1 MGIRRTMSK
10 IKVNLIS
17 LGCPKNQVD
26 SEHMLFQLQEAGME
40 YCRLPEEADVVVIN
54 TCGFIEN
61 AKREAIETILET
73 AELKKTGSLKG
84 LVVTGCLTQRY
95 PEAFREELP
104 EVDAVLGT
112 GSYTDIVAAV
122 KSAYKG
128 CAYENFQSID
138 EAEQEGSRVITTP
151 YYSAYLKIAEGCDN
165 HCAYCVIPALRGRF
179 RSRRMEDILAEAQGL
194 VKAGVRE
201 VIVIA
206 QDITRYGTD
215 LYGKRMLSE
224 LLNQLCELDFHWIRL
239 HYLYPDEIDDTLI
252 DTIVAQPKVL
262 NYLDIPIQHVNDRIL
277 ESMHRRGNHQYLDE
291 LFTKLR
297 KRIPGLVLRTSL
309 IVGLPGETDEEF
321 TQLCQFMQKHRVERA
336 GVFTY
341 SPEEGSEAAEMPD
354 QVDEDVKSRRQF
366 ILEEIQSGVMD
377 DYNLDRM
384 HQEMEVLCE
393 GYDREEEMYYGRSYG
408 DSPDI
413 DGRIFFQ
420 SEEEVAFGDFVTV
433 RVDDSRE
440 ADLIG
445 TAVPRA

>member
-1 MGIRRTMSK
+1 MSD

-26 SEHMLFQLQEAGME
+26 SEHMIFQLQEDGMT
-40 YCRLPEEADVVVIN
+40 YCARPEEADVVVIN

-73 AELKKTGSLKG
+73 AELKKTGQLKG
-84 LVVTGCLTQRY
+84 LVVAGCLPQRY
-95 PEAFREELP
+95 AEDFQKELP

-112 GSYTDIVAAV
+112 GSYTDVVAAV
-122 KSAYKG
+122 KSAYNG
-128 CAYENFQSID
+128 NSYENFDNID
-138 EAEQEGSRVITTP
+138 RAEQEVGRVITTP

-165 HCAYCVIPALRGRF
+165 HCAYCVIPSLRGRY
-179 RSRRMEDILAEAQGL
+179 RSRQMADVLAEAQGL
-194 VKAGVRE
+194 LQAGVKE
-201 VIVIA
+201 IIVIA

-215 LYGKRMLSE
+215 LTGKRMLSE
-224 LLNQLCELDFHWIRL
+224 LLNKLCEMDFHWIRL

-252 DTIVAQPKVL
+252 QTIASQPKIL
-262 NYLDIPIQHVNDRIL
+262 KYLDIPIQHVNDRIL
-277 ESMHRRGNHQYLDE
+277 ESMHRRGNHEYLDT
-291 LFTKLR
+291 LFTRLR
-297 KRIPGLVLRTSL
+297 EQIPGVVLRTSL

-321 TQLCQFMQKHRVERA
+321 TQLCEFMQKHRIERA

-341 SPEEGSEAAEMPD
+341 SPEEGSEAATMPD
-354 QVDEDVKSRRQF
+354 QIDEDVKSRRQF

-377 DYNLDRM
+377 DYNHDHM

-393 GYDREEEMYYGRSYG
+393 GYDPEAEMYYGRSYA

-413 DGRIFFQ
+413 DGRIYFHAD
-420 SEEEVAFGDFVTV
+420 EEVALGDFVMV
-433 RVDDSRE
+433 RIDDSRE

-445 TAVPRA
+445 TALPRA